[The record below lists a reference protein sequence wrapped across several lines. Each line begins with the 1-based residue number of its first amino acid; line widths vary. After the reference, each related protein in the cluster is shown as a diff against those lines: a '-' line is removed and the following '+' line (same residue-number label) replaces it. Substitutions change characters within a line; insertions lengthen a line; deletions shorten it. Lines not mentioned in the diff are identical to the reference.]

1 MESNILDLRGQ
12 GCPLALL
19 LAKRHTNQLA
29 LGEQT
34 QILISD
40 SSSMKDI
47 TRYLQQQAYAL
58 RCEEAEGYYC
68 MQVTKESC

>member
-19 LAKRHTNQLA
+19 LAKRHTNQLVP
-29 LGEQT
+29 GEQV
-34 QILISD
+34 QLLISD
-40 SSSMKDI
+40 SSSVKDI

-58 RCEEAEGYYC
+58 SVEEAEGYYC

>member
-29 LGEQT
+29 SGEQT

-40 SSSMKDI
+40 PSSMRDI

-58 RCEEAEGYYC
+58 SCEEAEGYYC